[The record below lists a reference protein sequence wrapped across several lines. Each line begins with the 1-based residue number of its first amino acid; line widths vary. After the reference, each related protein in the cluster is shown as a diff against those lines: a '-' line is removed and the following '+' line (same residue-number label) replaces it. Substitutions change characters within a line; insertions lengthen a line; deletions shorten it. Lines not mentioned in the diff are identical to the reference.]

1 MEVNFGS
8 YALPVVLTV
17 LLAII
22 YKIAG
27 NPDGTSTIPD
37 RAKPVIAILLGIA
50 LGIAGMFYQGIK
62 PAFKSIMDFA
72 LYGLMTGAAAVG
84 LWEGFRATIHPAI
97 EPPPATKSK

>member
-1 MEVNFGS
+1 MEINFGQ

-37 RAKPVIAILLGIA
+37 RAKPVIAILLGMA

-62 PAFKSIMDFA
+62 PNFKSIVDFT
-72 LYGLMTGAAAVG
+72 LYGLMAGAAAVG

-97 EPPPATKSK
+97 ESTPTTKSK